1 MLFWKICFPFV
12 SLPYPVFWNR
22 FLLWKVQQIFNFHL
36 SSLKMPR
43 EIKEIKASHW
53 NILSRLNF
61 TYYLLNFVRLKAIF
75 MFFFLSNVNFK
86 WKFDFFC
93 DFSGL
98 PPEGP
103 KEGCQERQDQEE
115 RWQHQVQGKKKFE
128 LFKFLSFVTIFY
140 Y

>member
-1 MLFWKICFPFV
+1 LLFWKICFPFV

-53 NILSRLNF
+53 NILSRLNC
-61 TYYLLNFVRLKAIF
+61 TYYLLNFVRFKAIF
-75 MFFFLSNVNFK
+75 RSFCSSEVKFEWNF
-86 WKFDFFC
+86 DL
-93 DFSGL
+93 FSGL

-115 RWQHQVQGKKKFE
+115 RRQHQVQGKKSSNYWSSKV
-128 LFKFLSFVTIFY
+128 L
-140 Y
+140 